1 MGIDTFGSSLSGD
14 LIYLAKNVCRPAA
27 QNVVGHKEF
36 VGIRWQAVRGGV
48 RMADGGPI
56 WYDS

>member
-1 MGIDTFGSSLSGD
+1 MGIDTFGRSLPGD
-14 LIYLAKNVCRPAA
+14 LIYLAKIVCRPAA
-27 QNVVGHKEF
+27 QNVVGPQEF
-36 VGIRWQAVRGGV
+36 AGILRQAKGGGV

>member
-14 LIYLAKNVCRPAA
+14 WIFLAKNVCRPAA

-36 VGIRWQAVRGGV
+36 IGIRWQAIGGGV
-48 RMADGGPI
+48 GVADGGPI

>member
-14 LIYLAKNVCRPAA
+14 LIYLAENLCRRAA
-27 QNVVGHKEF
+27 QHVLGHKE
-36 VGIRWQAVRGGV
+36 IRGTRRQAMGGGV